1 MAAGRPGDAFAIGN
15 DEQYRP
21 VRVVGDQRV
30 PVGGPEGTGRLA
42 CHASRPLRGPC
53 RGPVVIVVHGALRDS
68 DRYLASAQH
77 AARLACSDALIVA
90 PQFLADVDR
99 AAGDRA
105 AGDRAAGERAGG
117 ERAGDA
123 LYWQVEGWK
132 GGYPALGP
140 SPLSSF
146 GAMDS
151 LLGRLAPEPGPDP
164 AVVIFGN
171 SAGGQFVNRY
181 AAVGRGPDALAARG
195 LRVRFVVANPSTY
208 LYFSRER
215 PVAVPGGAPVN
226 DWRYGFDRAPGYV
239 DADPRRSLE
248 RYLARDVTIV
258 LGALDHD
265 GASLLLE
272 VSTAAMAQGANRLD
286 RGLRYDQH
294 VRGLARAAG
303 LPFRHRLVRLAGVG
317 HTAADV
323 LAAPQ
328 TREIVF
334 GQTRAGSAV
343 PDQRGR

>member
-21 VRVVGDQRV
+21 VRAVGDQRI
-30 PVGGPEGTGRLA
+30 PVGGPEGTGQLA
-42 CHASRPLRGPC
+42 CHASRPLREP
-53 RGPVVIVVHGALRDS
+53 RRRPVVIVVHGALRDS
-68 DRYLASAQH
+68 DRYLAGARH
-77 AARLACSDALIVA
+77 AARLAGSDALIVA

-99 AAGDRA
+99 AAGERA
-105 AGDRAAGERAGG
+105 AGN
-117 ERAGDA
+117 RAGDA

-146 GAMDS
+146 GVMDS

-164 AVVIFGN
+164 AVVIAGN

-208 LYFSRER
+208 LYFGRER

-272 VSTAAMAQGANRLD
+272 VSPAAMAQGANRLD

-294 VRGLARAAG
+294 VRRLARAAG
-303 LPFRHRLVRLAGVG
+303 QPARHRLIQLAGVG

-328 TREIVF
+328 TRAIVF
-334 GQTRAGSAV
+334 G
-343 PDQRGR
+343 

>member
-21 VRVVGDQRV
+21 VRAVGDQRV

-42 CHASRPLRGPC
+42 CHASRPLPGPRRGPA
-53 RGPVVIVVHGALRDS
+53 VIVVHGALRDS

-77 AARLACSDALIVA
+77 AARLAGSDALIVA

-105 AGDRAAGERAGG
+105 DGDRAGE
-117 ERAGDA
+117 A

-146 GAMDS
+146 GAMDG

-195 LRVRFVVANPSTY
+195 LRIRFVVANPSTY

-215 PVAVPGGAPVN
+215 PVAVPDGARVN

-239 DADPRRSLE
+239 DAAPDNPRRSLE

-258 LGALDHD
+258 LGELDDD

-272 VSTAAMAQGANRLD
+272 VSPAAMAQGANRLD
-286 RGLRYDQH
+286 RGLRYHQH
-294 VRGLARAAG
+294 VRGRARAAG

-323 LAAPQ
+323 LAAAQ

-334 GQTRAGSAV
+334 G
-343 PDQRGR
+343 